1 MNKSVYDKEAISFQN
16 DDEMLS
22 EILSD
27 ETEENKIISIL
38 VIEDDAHDFD
48 LIRRKLNTMRAF
60 EVELFHA
67 TDVVTARNL
76 VENNTIDIA
85 LVDYFLGSDSGV
97 RAIQE
102 VGGRVG
108 NFPIVMVS
116 GTPGN
121 HVQKI
126 GMSAGAINH
135 LNKDDISSMTLETTI
150 RSALYTHKL
159 EVKLKNSILELKKI
173 DNAKT
178 IFFEQVSYLLNHQ
191 ISELL
196 TEVDLDKKSLSNHS
210 KEELI
215 CKIDEIKNLTNE
227 LSKTFDELLRFK

>member
-1 MNKSVYDKEAISFQN
+1 MNKSVYDNEAISFQN
-16 DDEMLS
+16 DDEILS

-27 ETEENKIISIL
+27 DTEENNVLSIL
-38 VIEDDAHDFD
+38 VIEDDPHDFD

-60 EVELFHA
+60 EVKLFHA
-67 TDVVTARNL
+67 ADIVKARNF
-76 VENNTIDIA
+76 VENNAIDIA

-108 NFPIVMVS
+108 DFPIVMVS

-173 DNAKT
+173 NKAKT

-191 ISELL
+191 ISGLLSEVDKDKHTSRTLDKEKLESKIDKIRCLTAELSNTFNELL
-196 TEVDLDKKSLSNHS
+196 K
-210 KEELI
+210 
-215 CKIDEIKNLTNE
+215 
-227 LSKTFDELLRFK
+227 FK